1 MMPEH
6 QDFFDAYEAYREPSI
21 TQKRFKHADIFPLI
35 QKLESPFEVKPLG
48 LSLEGR
54 AISLVK
60 IGTGEIPVLL
70 WSQMHGDEPTA
81 TMALMDV
88 FNFLGSN
95 DQFDPYRKFIL
106 DRITLYFIPML
117 NPDGAERFQR
127 RTALGIDMNRDALRL
142 ASPEAKILKHIRDS
156 LQAVWGFNL
165 HDQSRYYGV
174 GQTNQAA
181 AFSFL
186 APAYNYEKDVN
197 EVRERALRLIG
208 QLSKV
213 LGEYV
218 PGKIARYND
227 DFEPRAFGDNIQKW
241 GTSTILI
248 ESGGYQDDSENQYL
262 RKLHFVVLLEAFRR
276 IADGSFS
283 QEPLSA
289 YDSIPYNR
297 SGSMHDLIL
306 RGVEVEKAGKWHTL
320 DVAFMHDNFQRSV
333 YISELGD
340 LSVYHG
346 YREFDA
352 KGYQLVPGDIYPK
365 IIRKQGQLDKLTPDE
380 LLARGITTLRL
391 RKKLLKSMHADSML
405 SFISTKE
412 EPNRDLRLGSGWP
425 VLLRKDG
432 EFRFYIS
439 DGKLHPVR

>member
-1 MMPEH
+1 
-6 QDFFDAYEAYREPSI
+6 
-21 TQKRFKHADIFPLI
+21 
-35 QKLESPFEVKPLG
+35 
-48 LSLEGR
+48 
-54 AISLVK
+54 
-60 IGTGEIPVLL
+60 
-70 WSQMHGDEPTA
+70 MHGDEPTA

-88 FNFLGSN
+88 FNFLGKK
-95 DQFDPYRKFIL
+95 DRFDPYRDFL
-106 DRITLYFIPML
+106 FENLTLYFIPML

-142 ASPEAKILKHIRDS
+142 ASPEGKILKHIRDS

-174 GQTNQAA
+174 GQTGQPA

-186 APAYNYEKDVN
+186 APAYNYVKDVN

-213 LGEYV
+213 LGEYI

-276 IADGSFS
+276 IADGAFK
-283 QEPLSA
+283 QEPLA
-289 YDSIPYNR
+289 TYDSIPYNR

-306 RGVEVEKAGKWHTL
+306 REVAVEKAGKWHTL
-320 DVAFMHDNFQRSV
+320 DVAFMHDNFQKSD

-352 KGYQLVPGDIYPK
+352 KGYQLVPGSIYPK
-365 IIRKQGQLDKLTPDE
+365 IIRNQRQLNILIPDE
-380 LLARGITTLRL
+380 LLARGFTTLRL
-391 RKKLLKSMHADSML
+391 RKKLLKSLNADSRL
-405 SFISTKE
+405 SFISAKKE
-412 EPNRDLRLGSGWP
+412 PDIDLHIGSG
-425 VLLRKDG
+425 LAG
-432 EFRFYIS
+432 FA
-439 DGKLHPVR
+439 